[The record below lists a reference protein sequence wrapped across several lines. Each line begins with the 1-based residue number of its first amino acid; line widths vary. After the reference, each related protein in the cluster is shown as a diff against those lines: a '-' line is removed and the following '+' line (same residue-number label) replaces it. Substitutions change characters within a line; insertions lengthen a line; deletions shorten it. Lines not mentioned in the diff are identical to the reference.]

1 MTTARHTSPANT
13 PSTAA
18 RIDVVLCVLL
28 RSAQGCM
35 QVLVAR
41 RALDSEILPG
51 AWELPGG
58 KIAPGERAR
67 DAGARELLEEV
78 AVDCT
83 DAAHEW
89 QDLGVVEPP
98 PPEGRPAPRFHV
110 QAVQLPPGAVPRA
123 IAARSIAWVSVKSLA
138 HVEWPATT
146 RPAID
151 VVIAAHGR

>member
-1 MTTARHTSPANT
+1 MAKAPRTSPAKV
-13 PSTAA
+13 PPVGA

-28 RSAQGCM
+28 RSVQGCV

-58 KIAPGERAR
+58 KIAPGESAR

-83 DAAHEW
+83 HAAYEW
-89 QDLGVVEPP
+89 RNLGVVEPP
-98 PPEGRPAPRFHV
+98 PPEGRSAPRFHL
-110 QAVQLPPGAVPRA
+110 QAVQLPSGVVPKA
-123 IAARSIAWVSVKSLA
+123 IAARSIAWVDVKSLA
-138 HVEWPATT
+138 CVDWPDTT

-151 VVIAAHGR
+151 AVIAAHVR

>member
-1 MTTARHTSPANT
+1 MPKAPCTSPAK
-13 PSTAA
+13 PPPMEA

-28 RSAQGCM
+28 RSVQGRV

-58 KIAPGERAR
+58 KIAPGESAR

-89 QDLGVVEPP
+89 QDLGVVDPP
-98 PPEGRPAPRFHV
+98 PPEGRPAPRFHM
-110 QAVQLPPGAVPRA
+110 QAVQLPAGVVPKA
-123 IAARSIAWVSVKSLA
+123 IAARSIAWVEVKSLA
-138 HVEWPATT
+138 DVDWPDTT
-146 RPAID
+146 RPAINA
-151 VVIAAHGR
+151 VIAAHGR

>member
-1 MTTARHTSPANT
+1 MPKAPRTSPAKV
-13 PSTAA
+13 PPVGA

-28 RSAQGCM
+28 RSVQGCV

-58 KIAPGERAR
+58 KIAPGESAR

-89 QDLGVVEPP
+89 QDLAVVEPP
-98 PPEGRPAPRFHV
+98 PPEGRSAPRFHL
-110 QAVQLPPGAVPRA
+110 QAVQLPSGVVPKA
-123 IAARSIAWVSVKSLA
+123 IAARSIAWVDVKSLA
-138 HVEWPATT
+138 CVDWPDTT

-151 VVIAAHGR
+151 AVIAAHGR